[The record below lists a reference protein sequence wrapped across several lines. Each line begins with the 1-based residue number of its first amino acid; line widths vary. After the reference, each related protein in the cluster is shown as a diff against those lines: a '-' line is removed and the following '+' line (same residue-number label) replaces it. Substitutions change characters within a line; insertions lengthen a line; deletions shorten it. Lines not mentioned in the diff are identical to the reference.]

1 MLGGPH
7 RPHTP
12 EYGPDGLSLW
22 SWLSQAGWPSFPS
35 GLLLYPSIERPP
47 PPRPAQNIFI
57 LTAQIPIKPIR
68 RLSSELATC
77 RASLVSTQAGLSEGS
92 VQDGQVL
99 ELVVPGDTG

>member
-1 MLGGPH
+1 MGPTDLTH
-7 RPHTP
+7 LSMVPTASASGHGCPRLAGPPFLLACFCTP
-12 EYGPDGLSLW
+12 ALKD
-22 SWLSQAGWPSFPS
+22 
-35 GLLLYPSIERPP
+35 P